1 MRVRCG
7 NLHLWYENPLR
18 LDWDGYTIETVQYGN
33 GEMNRTDRM
42 LLVSVTLDGQ
52 EGFGVEL
59 APHSMAT
66 LQIPR

>member
-1 MRVRCG
+1 
-7 NLHLWYENPLR
+7 
-18 LDWDGYTIETVQYGN
+18 
-33 GEMNRTDRM
+33 MNRTDRM